1 MGHYGKSQLNLD
13 WKMKS
18 QVDQSENDR
27 PKFPFLRTF
36 ASVISVGGPFAGLF
50 LAILLFSWLTRSE
63 GTFLTEFNFRTIAV
77 QSVIVGLSALGMTLV
92 VISGGID
99 LSVGSHVALIT
110 VVTAIMGRDYQWS
123 LPFCIL
129 AGLLISTLC
138 GILNGIAIDRL
149 RLLPFIVTLGT
160 LQIFR
165 GSAKLL
171 AKSTAVYYP
180 SESKPQWLS
189 EIMAIETGP
198 QVNALARSMPKP
210 VNQLLTGVPLA
221 VWLLLTVALL
231 VWILLRKT
239 VWGRYIV
246 AIGSN
251 EATARLCGLR
261 VGFLKISVYSLCG
274 LLTGLAGIM
283 QFAEMNGTGDPVVA
297 TGLELEVIAAV
308 VIGGASLAGGEGSV
322 IGTLIG
328 ALIMRVLRSGCVH
341 AGIPNASQDI
351 LIGLIIVFAVALD
364 QLRTRLAGRSQR

>member
-1 MGHYGKSQLNLD
+1 MSLLGKKNRNHD
-13 WKMKS
+13 AKS
-18 QVDQSENDR
+18 RFFN
-27 PKFPFLRTF
+27 KI
-36 ASVISVGGPFAGLF
+36 ASLLATGGPFLGL
-50 LAILLFSWLTRSE
+50 LIAILLFAWLTRDE

-99 LSVGSHVALIT
+99 LSVGSQVAFIT
-110 VVTAIMGRDYQWS
+110 VVTAFMGREYGWH
-123 LPFCIL
+123 LPSCIL
-129 AGLLISTLC
+129 TGLFVSTIC
-138 GILNGIAIDRL
+138 GMINGISIDRL

-160 LQIFR
+160 LQVFR

-180 SESKPQWLS
+180 SELKPRWLS

-198 QVNALARSMPKP
+198 QVRAFAAMIPSPLNK
-210 VNQLLTGVPLA
+210 VLTGVPLA
-221 VWLLLTVALL
+221 VWLLLAIAVV
-231 VWILLRKT
+231 VWVLLRKT
-239 VWGRYIV
+239 TWGRYVV

-261 VGFLKISVYSLCG
+261 VGFLKVSVYALCG

-364 QLRTRLAGRSQR
+364 QLRIRLAGRGENATHA

>member
-1 MGHYGKSQLNLD
+1 MNAIKNTETNSKSH
-13 WKMKS
+13 
-18 QVDQSENDR
+18 
-27 PKFPFLRTF
+27 FLKRF
-36 ASVISVGGPFAGLF
+36 SGILSSGGPFAGL
-50 LAILLFSWLTRSE
+50 LIAILLFTWLTRDE

-99 LSVGSHVALIT
+99 LSVGSQVAFIT
-110 VVTAIMGRDYQWS
+110 VVTAYMGRDYNWG
-123 LPFCIL
+123 LPGCIF
-129 AGLLISTLC
+129 AGLLVSTVC
-138 GILNGIAIDRL
+138 GFLNGIAIDRL
-149 RLLPFIVTLGT
+149 RLMPFIVTLGT

-180 SESKPQWLS
+180 ADLKPRWLS
-189 EIMAIETGP
+189 EMMAIETGP
-198 QVNALARSMPKP
+198 QLQKFAATMPSP
-210 VNQLLTGVPLA
+210 VGKLITIVPIA
-221 VWLLLTVALL
+221 VWLLFLVAVS

-239 VWGRYIV
+239 TWGRYIV

-261 VGFLKISVYSLCG
+261 VSLLKISVYTLCG

-322 IGTLIG
+322 IGTLVG

-364 QLRTRLAGRSQR
+364 QVRMRLAGRGQNRSATH